1 MADELHEIH
10 EQAEHA
16 RENRELLPITFTMA
30 VLAVFVALVT
40 LMGHR
45 AHTHELLMQN
55 KASDTWAE
63 YQAQSIRQHTYDS
76 FAQLMSVSEFKDAPK
91 AETIRAAFERQSQTY
106 SKSKDVLGEQARNF
120 EEEVQTE
127 QRRADRYDLGE
138 ALLEMALV
146 VTSIALIT
154 SRQPFWWAGMALGVA
169 GFVSAIAGFLVH

>member
-45 AHTHELLMQN
+45 AHTHELLMQS

-63 YQAQSIRQHTYDS
+63 YQAQS
-76 FAQLMSVSEFKDAPK
+76 FA
-91 AETIRAAFERQSQTY
+91 
-106 SKSKDVLGEQARNF
+106 
-120 EEEVQTE
+120 
-127 QRRADRYDLGE
+127 
-138 ALLEMALV
+138 
-146 VTSIALIT
+146 SIPTTA
-154 SRQPFWWAGMALGVA
+154 SR
-169 GFVSAIAGFLVH
+169 S